1 MIGTPGESVWVFHA
15 GALGD
20 HVMIWPLVRAM
31 ARRGSSVTV
40 VAAGQH
46 ARLCE
51 AEVGRS
57 LGAGATGRVVGL
69 GTEQERFTRIWRGTD
84 AVRAADVV
92 EGVGTVLTFVAPSFG
107 ALGRG
112 WWAGAPVMFPGA
124 AMLFADRP
132 DRAAGQEQRARLWDR
147 AGVGEHGGVEPVSNP
162 DGPIVLYAGAG
173 GSEKRIAPEQWG
185 RIVRLML
192 ADPMLGGSPI
202 DVLLGCDE
210 IEIGRDARGV
220 EEAVRAHPSVRVCLC
235 ADARSLAD
243 RTRLAR
249 LFIGCDT
256 GPTHLAA
263 QLGVPTI
270 ALFGP
275 TDPAV
280 WAPVGARV
288 RVLAPD
294 VPSPMEWV
302 EPDRVVAAARAMLA
316 A

>member
-1 MIGTPGESVWVFHA
+1 MIGAPGESVWVFHA

-20 HVMIWPLVRAM
+20 HVMIWPLLRAM
-31 ARRGSSVTV
+31 ARRGSNVIV
-40 VAAGQH
+40 VAAGEH

-57 LGAGATGRVVGL
+57 LGAGATGRVAGVDA
-69 GTEQERFTRIWRGTD
+69 EQARFARIWRGAE

-92 EGVGTVLTFVAPSFG
+92 EGVGTVLTFVAPIIG
-107 ALGRG
+107 QPGEG
-112 WWAGAPVMFPGA
+112 WWAGAAAMFPGA
-124 AMLFADRP
+124 AVVFVDRP
-132 DRAAGQEQRARLWDR
+132 DCAAGKEGRARLWDR
-147 AGVGEHGGVEPVSNP
+147 AGVGKYGGVEPVSNP
-162 DGPIVLYAGAG
+162 EGPIVLYAGAG
-173 GSEKRIAPEQWG
+173 GGEKRLAPEQWG
-185 RIVRLML
+185 RIVQLML
-192 ADPMLGGSPI
+192 ADPMLGDSPI
-202 DVLLGCDE
+202 DVLLGRNELDV
-210 IEIGRDARGV
+210 GRDARGV
-220 EEAVRAHPSVRVCLC
+220 EEAVRAHPRVRVRLC

-263 QLGVPTI
+263 QLGVATI
-270 ALFGP
+270 AVFGP

-294 VPSPMEWV
+294 VARPMAWV
-302 EPDRVVAAARAMLA
+302 EPDRLVAAARAMLA

>member
-1 MIGTPGESVWVFHA
+1 MIGRPGESVWVFHA

-20 HVMIWPLVRAM
+20 HVMIWPLVRGM

-40 VAAGQH
+40 VAAGEH

-57 LGAGATGRVVGL
+57 LGAGATGRVAGVDA
-69 GTEQERFTRIWRGTD
+69 EQARFTRIWRGAD
-84 AVRAADVV
+84 AVGAEDVV
-92 EGVGTVLTFVAPSFG
+92 EGVGTVLTFVAPPIG
-107 ALGRG
+107 PHGQG
-112 WWAGAPVMFPGA
+112 WWAGAAAMFPGA
-124 AMLFADRP
+124 AVIFVDRP
-132 DRAAGQEQRARLWDR
+132 DRAAGKEQRARLWDR

-162 DGPIVLYAGAG
+162 DGPILLYAGAG
-173 GSEKRIAPEQWG
+173 GGEKGLAPEQWG
-185 RIVRLML
+185 RIVQLML
-192 ADPMLGGSPI
+192 ADSTLGGSPI
-202 DVLLGCDE
+202 DLLLGRNE
-210 IEIGRDARGV
+210 IEVGRDARGV
-220 EEAVRAHPSVRVCLC
+220 EEAVRAHPRVRVCLC

-243 RTRLAR
+243 RARLAR

-294 VPSPMEWV
+294 LPRPMAWV
-302 EPDRVVAAARAMLA
+302 EPDLVVAGARAMLA